1 MVYALAVTTNLQIQI
16 YSYLMYSPSHPSH
29 VKNSIPFSKFLRLY
43 LPISKSMKANE
54 DVVYVAT
61 TLIFPKTQRHWALY
75 QFFDKRNYPVSFA

>member
-54 DVVYVAT
+54 NSE
-61 TLIFPKTQRHWALY
+61 ALGIV
-75 QFFDKRNYPVSFA
+75 PVFR